1 MEGANWT
8 KVAKTHRCIINLN
21 TLLYTQ
27 QRNRGLKNMFKS
39 NLKRTSS
46 LLLIGT
52 LGLLALGNVS
62 ANVAG
67 DGYMDETDMVAVS
80 FWLATAMMLASTVF
94 FMLERQNVAPK
105 WRTSM
110 TVAALVTGVA
120 WYHYT
125 YMRKHWEAFETS
137 PLVMR
142 YIDWLITVP
151 LQVAEFYLI
160 LAAIGAATAALFWR
174 LFGASLVMLVAGFLA
189 ESGEMDDGLTWPL
202 FAIGVAA
209 WIYIIYEIWAGE
221 AKESVSDA
229 SEGTQFAFKAMALIL
244 TVGWA
249 IYPLGFILG
258 QGDGGTDNLNILYN
272 IADVVNKTAF
282 GMMVWY
288 AATMDT
294 KAAASE
300 E

>member
-1 MEGANWT
+1 MRT
-8 KVAKTHRCIINLN
+8 MKNLISK
-21 TLLYTQ
+21 
-27 QRNRGLKNMFKS
+27 QR
-39 NLKRTSS
+39 S
-46 LLLIGT
+46 LLLTALLTLLTFGT
-52 LGLLALGNVS
+52 VS
-62 ANVAG
+62 AANSTLA
-67 DGYMDETDMVAVS
+67 TNDMVGVS
-80 FWLATAMMLASTVF
+80 FWLASAMMLASTVF
-94 FMLERQNVAPK
+94 FIMERNNVADK
-105 WRTSM
+105 WKTSM

-125 YMRKHWEAFETS
+125 YMRDHWANSFAAVDAETGVTGVGDS
-137 PLVMR
+137 PLVLR

-151 LQVAEFYLI
+151 LQVSEFYLI
-160 LAAIGAATAALFWR
+160 LAAIGVASAALFWR
-174 LFGASLVMLVAGFLA
+174 LFGASIVMLVAGFLA
-189 ESGEMDDGLTWPL
+189 EANEDISAISDGMVWPL
-202 FAIGVAA
+202 FAVGMLA

-282 GMMVWY
+282 GMMGWY

>member
-1 MEGANWT
+1 M
-8 KVAKTHRCIINLN
+8 KTEI
-21 TLLYTQ
+21 
-27 QRNRGLKNMFKS
+27 S
-39 NLKRTSS
+39 NKRS
-46 LLLIGT
+46 LLLTGMLFLMT
-52 LGLLALGNVS
+52 LGAVS
-62 ANVAG
+62 AEGAKL
-67 DGYMDETDMVAVS
+67 DETDMVGVS

-94 FMLERQNVAPK
+94 FIMERNNVAAK
-105 WRTSM
+105 WKTSM

-125 YMRKHWEAFETS
+125 YMREHWASTYAAGAGES

-160 LAAIGAATAALFWR
+160 LAAVGAATAMLFWR
-174 LFGASLVMLVAGFLA
+174 LFGASLVMLIAGFLG
-189 ESGEMDDGLTWPL
+189 ESGQAPEMPML
-202 FAIGVAA
+202 AIGVLA
-209 WIYIIYEIWAGE
+209 WFYIIYEVWAGD
-221 AKESVSDA
+221 AKKGADTT
-229 SEGTQFAFKAMALIL
+229 SEGTQFAFKAMAIIL

-249 IYPLGFILG
+249 IYPIGYFLGT
-258 QGDGGTDNLNILYN
+258 GDDANTDALNILYN

-282 GMMVWY
+282 GLMVWY

-294 KAAASE
+294 KASSSE

>member
-1 MEGANWT
+1 M
-8 KVAKTHRCIINLN
+8 KTEISKPR
-21 TLLYTQ
+21 
-27 QRNRGLKNMFKS
+27 
-39 NLKRTSS
+39 S
-46 LLLIGT
+46 LLLTGLLFLVT
-52 LGLLALGNVS
+52 LGTVS
-62 ANVAG
+62 ASTGAL
-67 DGYMDETDMVAVS
+67 DPTDMVSVS

-94 FMLERQNVAPK
+94 FILERQNVAPK
-105 WRTSM
+105 WKTSM

-125 YMRKHWEAFETS
+125 YMRTHWSTLGES
-137 PLVMR
+137 PLVLR
-142 YIDWLITVP
+142 YVDWLITVP
-151 LQVAEFYLI
+151 LQVSEFYLI
-160 LAAIGAATAALFWR
+160 LAAVGVATAALFWR
-174 LFGASLVMLVAGFLA
+174 LFGASLVMLITGFLA
-189 ESGEMDDGLTWPL
+189 ESGEMADSLTWPL
-202 FAIGVAA
+202 FIVGMVA

-221 AKESVSDA
+221 AKEKVGGA

-249 IYPLGFILG
+249 IYPLGFVLG

-294 KAAASE
+294 KAAASSE

>member
-1 MEGANWT
+1 M
-8 KVAKTHRCIINLN
+8 KTEISKPR
-21 TLLYTQ
+21 
-27 QRNRGLKNMFKS
+27 
-39 NLKRTSS
+39 S
-46 LLLIGT
+46 LLLT
-52 LGLLALGNVS
+52 GLLFLLTVGAVS
-62 ANVAG
+62 AEGAKL
-67 DGYMDETDMVAVS
+67 DETDMVGVS

-94 FMLERQNVAPK
+94 FIMERNNVAAK
-105 WRTSM
+105 WKTSM

-125 YMRKHWEAFETS
+125 YMREHWAASYAAGAGES

-160 LAAIGAATAALFWR
+160 LAAVGAATAMLFWR
-174 LFGASLVMLVAGFLA
+174 LFGASLVMLIAGFLG
-189 ESGEMDDGLTWPL
+189 ESGQAPEIPMLIVGC
-202 FAIGVAA
+202 VAWA
-209 WIYIIYEIWAGE
+209 YIIYEVWAGD
-221 AKESVSDA
+221 AKKGADTT

-249 IYPLGFILG
+249 IYPIGYFLGT
-258 QGDGGTDNLNILYN
+258 GDDANTDALNILYN

-282 GMMVWY
+282 GLMVWY

-294 KAAASE
+294 KAASSE

>member
-1 MEGANWT
+1 MKFNEIS
-8 KVAKTHRCIINLN
+8 K
-21 TLLYTQ
+21 
-27 QRNRGLKNMFKS
+27 QR
-39 NLKRTSS
+39 S
-46 LLLIGT
+46 LLMT
-52 LGLLALGNVS
+52 GLLFLFTVGTASAATAAL
-62 ANVAG
+62 
-67 DGYMDETDMVAVS
+67 DTTDMVAVS

-94 FMLERQNVAPK
+94 FIMERQNVAPK
-105 WRTSM
+105 WKTSM

-125 YMRKHWEAFETS
+125 YMRDHWVGTGES
-137 PLVMR
+137 PLVLR

-151 LQVAEFYLI
+151 LQVSEFYLI
-160 LAAIGAATAALFWR
+160 LAAVGVATAALFWR
-174 LFGASLVMLVAGFLA
+174 LFGASLVMLITGFLA
-189 ESGEMDDGLTWPL
+189 ESGEMADNMTWPL
-202 FAIGVAA
+202 FVVGMLA

-221 AKESVSDA
+221 AKEKVAEA

-249 IYPLGFILG
+249 IYPLGFVLG

-294 KAAASE
+294 KAAAASE